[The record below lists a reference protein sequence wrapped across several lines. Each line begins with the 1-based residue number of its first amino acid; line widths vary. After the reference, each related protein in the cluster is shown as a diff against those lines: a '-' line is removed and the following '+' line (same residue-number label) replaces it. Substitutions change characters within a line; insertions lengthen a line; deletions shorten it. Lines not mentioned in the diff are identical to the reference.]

1 MPGNKNVKLLSPPTA
16 ASSSTYLRMKKIKI
30 ENFKAINSS
39 EFYLS
44 DFVVLVGTN
53 GSGKSSV
60 LQAIHWILQSCRN
73 KKIEP
78 NREKASTL
86 SELDATYMP
95 SPDYKNSS
103 HTTEYGNTQNSP
115 QMNVY
120 FESEMDNKYFC
131 FTKTYIKSARNE
143 GISVHAPSKD
153 SFILTIRSPS
163 REASAY
169 IPGLAGIPAF
179 EEKRSKRI
187 VQRHAASGDA
197 NTVLRNILLL
207 LKEKKSKTHEN
218 SLVEI
223 EYFIS
228 KIFGE
233 INLDVSFSE
242 NDDYKIKAN
251 FQTKSMKDRDSK
263 LYKPLELA
271 GIGFLQVIQIFS
283 YIVYFNPRVILI
295 DEPDSHL
302 HPDAQEKL
310 VSVLFE
316 ASAVFDCQVI
326 MTTHSPNVIRSLPLE
341 SSIIWMK
348 NGKSSMDEHGDI
360 RESMGW
366 GLLDKKIILITEDKK
381 TNMLNNII
389 SQWPDIQN
397 KCVVWPS
404 MGSSKLPQPE
414 MINSLRKLFGK
425 KMDFIIHRDSDFF
438 LEKDKSLY
446 RESYSSRN
454 LHVWFT
460 QGSDIESYYINP
472 IVVAKTYGI
481 SYQDAEDIINI
492 AMRNLNDGS
501 ARTTFNRKRNEIT
514 NVISEYKNGR
524 ECLLGSDQAYKEI
537 SAQNETYVFVGK
549 DLMSEIRKICQQ
561 RKLKGILGSLVPEGV
576 GIAEDLKTIITR
588 ILRKR

>member
-1 MPGNKNVKLLSPPTA
+1 
-16 ASSSTYLRMKKIKI
+16 
-30 ENFKAINSS
+30 
-39 EFYLS
+39 
-44 DFVVLVGTN
+44 
-53 GSGKSSV
+53 
-60 LQAIHWILQSCRN
+60 
-73 KKIEP
+73 
-78 NREKASTL
+78 
-86 SELDATYMP
+86 MP
-95 SPDYKNSS
+95 SPEYKNAS
-103 HTTEYGNTQNSP
+103 HANEYGNTQNSP

-120 FESEMDNKYFC
+120 FESELDNKYHC
-131 FTKTYIKSARNE
+131 FTNTWIKSARNE

-153 SFILTIRSPS
+153 SFILTIRSFT

-187 VQRHAASGDA
+187 VHKHAASGDA

-207 LKEKKSKTHEN
+207 LKEKKSTNHKN

-251 FQTKSMKDRDSK
+251 FQTKAMRDHDVR

-302 HPDAQEKL
+302 HPDIQEKL
-310 VSVLFE
+310 VTVLFE
-316 ASAVFDCQVI
+316 VSAVFDCQVI
-326 MTTHSPNVIRSLPLE
+326 MTTHSPNVIRALPLE
-341 SSIIWMK
+341 SSLIWMK
-348 NGKSSMDEHGDI
+348 SGKSSMDEQGDI

-389 SQWPDIQN
+389 SQWPDIQK

-404 MGSSKLPQPE
+404 MGNSNLPKPE
-414 MINSLRKLFGK
+414 IISSLRKLFGK
-425 KMDFIIHRDSDFF
+425 KIDFILHRDSDFF
-438 LEKDKSLY
+438 VEKDKDLY
-446 RESYSSRN
+446 KKAYSSRK
-454 LHVWFT
+454 LHVWLT
-460 QGSDIESYYINP
+460 QGSDIESYYITP
-472 IVVAKTYGI
+472 LVIAKTYHI
-481 SYQDAEDIINI
+481 SNEEAENIIKT
-492 AMRNLNDGS
+492 AMYNLEVNN
-501 ARTTFNRKRNEIT
+501 ARMTFNRKRNEIA
-514 NVISEYKNGR
+514 NIIDEYKNGR
-524 ECLLGSDQAYKEI
+524 ECLSEANQAHNELF
-537 SAQNETYVFVGK
+537 AQNEIYVFVGK
-549 DLMSEIRKICQQ
+549 DLMGEIRKICQEK
-561 RKLKGILGSLVPEGV
+561 KLRGILGSFVPEGAN
-576 GIAEDLKTIITR
+576 IAQDLENIINS
-588 ILRKR
+588 II